1 MNKFQI
7 LKTLAPGFLPLIIF
21 IIADSIWGTTIGL
34 IVAIISGFIEVIISY
49 IKERV
54 VDKFVLL
61 DIGLITA
68 LGLVSIILHND
79 IFFKLKP
86 ALIELIFSII
96 IGVSAFTET
105 NIMLMMT
112 KRYMKTIEFSDE
124 QLKLLKKNLKTIFYI
139 FVIHT
144 ILIVYSAF
152 FMSKDAWAFI
162 STGLFY
168 IIFALYFVIQLGKKK
183 MQKRNWDEEYKDDE
197 WFDLVNERGE
207 VIGRAPRTICH
218 SSKGYLHPVVH
229 LHIIDDRD
237 RIYLQKR
244 SKNKKIQP
252 GKWDTAV
259 GGHMISG
266 EDLKS
271 AIQREAFE
279 ELGLKEFE
287 AQLIS
292 TYIWESDIES
302 EFVYTFVSRYNGVI
316 TINPDEIED
325 GKFWRIKKIKENIG
339 KEVFT
344 PNFEFEFK
352 ILLDTILKK

>member
-34 IVAIISGFIEVIISY
+34 IVAIISGFIEIIISY
-49 IKERV
+49 IKEKV

-86 ALIELIFSII
+86 ALIEFIFSII

-112 KRYMKTIEFSDE
+112 KRYMKGIEFSDE
-124 QLKLLKKNLKTIFYI
+124 QLKLLKRNLRTIFYI

-168 IIFALYFVIQLGKKK
+168 IIFALYFVIQLGKKRIK
-183 MQKRNWDEEYKDDE
+183 KVKWEEEYKDDE
-197 WFDLVNERGE
+197 WFDLVNEKGE

-229 LHIIDDRD
+229 LHIIDNKD

-244 SKNKKIQP
+244 NKNKLIQP

-259 GGHMISG
+259 GGHIVSG

-271 AIQREAFE
+271 ALQREAFE

-302 EFVYTFVSRYNGVI
+302 EFVYMFFSRYNGVI

-325 GKFWRIKKIKENIG
+325 GKFWRIKKIKENMG
-339 KEVFT
+339 KDIFT

-352 ILLDTILKK
+352 ILLDTIFKK